1 LRRAARERP
10 LIPAFLP
17 ADVLGNLIAINQMD
31 PYDSDNS
38 DGGPEFPSQSTI
50 PEPLPFNV
58 LRVGRASVA
67 IRRIV
72 HSYTPILVYS
82 AGQEPAG
89 KAQLDRDQLFAR
101 DRHSTHSVF
110 PCL

>member
-1 LRRAARERP
+1 
-10 LIPAFLP
+10 
-17 ADVLGNLIAINQMD
+17 MD

-72 HSYTPILVYS
+72 HSYTPTLVYS

-101 DRHSTHSVF
+101 DSTRPTVF
-110 PCL
+110 SHVYKYQLASQVE